1 MKNEIIE
8 YVEMKGIRR
17 ARKLRRALRRLGK
30 ECERAEDSVNR
41 VKKAYK
47 KVEGLRMLEIKI
59 VSNLEGGEE
68 NE

>member
-8 YVEMKGIRR
+8 YVEMKGIKN
-17 ARKLRRALRRLGK
+17 ARKLSRALRRLGK
-30 ECERAEDSVNR
+30 ECERAEESVNR

-47 KVEGLRMLEIKI
+47 RVEGLRMLEIKI
-59 VSNLEGGEE
+59 ISNLEGGEE

>member
-1 MKNEIIE
+1 MKNEILE
-8 YVEMKGIRR
+8 YVEMKGIKN
-17 ARKLRRALRRLGK
+17 ARKLSRALRRLGK
-30 ECERAEDSVNR
+30 ECERAEDRVNR